1 MFIAHFGCKV
11 RPQLSTVW
19 QRKAT
24 KRIMSDEAKTAER
37 QTLEGHPAWIISD
50 GKAGHEMQC
59 LGVAAALGM
68 MPVIKRVAPTGLF
81 KLASPWAP
89 VSPVEKFGAQAT
101 PFGPPW
107 PALALATG
115 RLTIPYVR
123 ALKRRAGLKTFTVI
137 LLDPKTA
144 ANSADLIWVPE
155 HDRRRGPNV
164 ITTATSPHAFTPQ
177 RIAGL
182 RATVPAGI
190 AALPHTRVA
199 VLIGGPNRDYKYAAD
214 DIGRLATALHVIGR
228 SGAGLMI
235 TPSRRTPPAMM
246 DAIAEATS
254 DAERIVWDGS
264 GENPY
269 PSFLAHADAFVVTAD
284 SVNMTC
290 EAAATGRPIHVF
302 TPAGTSPK
310 FDRFHDSLRRAGVTR
325 PLSDRSGP
333 LAMWSY
339 EPLDSAKTI
348 AEEILRRWT
357 IRSHILP
364 GLVHHT

>member
-1 MFIAHFGCKV
+1 
-11 RPQLSTVW
+11 
-19 QRKAT
+19 
-24 KRIMSDEAKTAER
+24 MSDDAKTANR
-37 QTLEGHPAWIISD
+37 RTLEGRPAWIISD

-59 LGVAAALGM
+59 LGVAAALGVT
-68 MPVIKRVAPTGLF
+68 PVIKRVAPSGLF

-89 VSPVEKFGAQAT
+89 VSPIETFGAPGT
-101 PFGPPW
+101 SFGPPW

-123 ALKRRAGLKTFTVI
+123 ALKRRAGLATFTVI
-137 LLDPKTA
+137 LLDPRTA
-144 ANSADLIWVPE
+144 AKSADLIWVPE

-182 RATVPAGI
+182 RASVPDAI
-190 AALPHTRVA
+190 SALPQPRVA

-214 DIGRLATALHVIGR
+214 DVAHLGAALRAIGE

-235 TPSRRTPPAMM
+235 TPSRRTPAAMM
-246 DAIAEATS
+246 HAIADATS
-254 DAERIVWDGS
+254 DAARIVWDGT
-264 GENPY
+264 GDNPY
-269 PSFLAHADAFVVTAD
+269 PAFLANADAFVVTAD

-302 TPAGTSPK
+302 TPSGTSPK
-310 FDRFHDSLRRAGVTR
+310 FDRFHATLREAGVTR
-325 PLSDRSGP
+325 PLKHSIGP
-333 LAMWSY
+333 LAAWSY
-339 EPLDSAKTI
+339 VPLDSAATI
-348 AEEILRRWT
+348 AEEIIRRWT